1 MVSVKVVSTAAP
13 MHFERHRP
21 KGQLDGQPNP
31 TAQSLMTMASPRIAV
46 VDDDPAVLKALSRL
60 LRSRAF
66 HVHTYG
72 SGQEF
77 LASLPNGLP
86 DCLIVDF
93 QMPAMSG
100 LELHQRLVRDGF
112 HIPTIMITAHRDLHL
127 DEHKNAGLVAL
138 LLKPLQESTLF
149 AAVDKAIGVSRG
161 DG

>member
-1 MVSVKVVSTAAP
+1 MADAP
-13 MHFERHRP
+13 P
-21 KGQLDGQPNP
+21 
-31 TAQSLMTMASPRIAV
+31 SIAG

-77 LASLPNGLP
+77 LDSLPDGIP
-86 DCLIVDF
+86 ECLIADF

-100 LELHQRLVRDGF
+100 QELQQNLVRNGF
-112 HIPTIMITAHRDLHL
+112 NIPTIIITAHRDATLL
-127 DEHKNAGLVAL
+127 QENPGLVAF

-149 AAVDKAIGVSRG
+149 GAIDRAMNVSREG
-161 DG
+161 Y